1 MPGDTEAKEGLLRA
15 GMRKVEAEG
24 AQRSGRNRSYR
35 VRSSG
40 SMPRGRRRR
49 GGCAP
54 ADAGG
59 DGPGGQKTKR
69 SVAERS
75 ASLLSSVLERAA
87 SETEREPSPSQ
98 ATSTTSSSSTP
109 SSSLLAT
116 LGPLAGVAL
125 LLGFGFVFREP
136 LQRVLV
142 AFTESIDSM
151 GAEGYVIYMLLYVLL
166 EVLAI
171 PAIPLTMTGGL
182 LFGAIAG
189 TAVVSICA
197 TAAATI
203 AYLIARYVA
212 RDRVRKLV
220 QGNKK
225 FEAIDRAIGKD
236 GFRVVTLLRLS
247 PLLPLALSNYLYGL
261 TSVPL
266 RPYIAGTCIGMLPGT
281 AAYVTAGSLGRAFI
295 LGSESGGGSLPGT
308 WQKAGLGV
316 GVAITAFSATY
327 VARQAR
333 NQLQEI
339 EQEAEEPHASTASV
353 DEEAGEAGVKNARDR

>member
-1 MPGDTEAKEGLLRA
+1 
-15 GMRKVEAEG
+15 
-24 AQRSGRNRSYR
+24 
-35 VRSSG
+35 
-40 SMPRGRRRR
+40 
-49 GGCAP
+49 
-54 ADAGG
+54 
-59 DGPGGQKTKR
+59 
-69 SVAERS
+69 
-75 ASLLSSVLERAA
+75 
-87 SETEREPSPSQ
+87 
-98 ATSTTSSSSTP
+98 
-109 SSSLLAT
+109 LLAT

-151 GAEGYVIYMLLYVLL
+151 GAEGYVVYMLLYVVL

-266 RPYIAGTCIGMLPGT
+266 RPYIAGTCIGMLLEQQRTSQPDRS
-281 AAYVTAGSLGRAFI
+281 AARSSLAVRVAAARCRARGRKRVWVLVLLSQLFRRRMLQGRRVI
-295 LGSESGGGSLPGT
+295 SYRRLSRRRKSRM
-308 WQKAGLGV
+308 
-316 GVAITAFSATY
+316 
-327 VARQAR
+327 RQR
-333 NQLQEI
+333 PRWTRKRERQ
-339 EQEAEEPHASTASV
+339 V
-353 DEEAGEAGVKNARDR
+353 